1 MRAAAHTRCSLDA
14 PTVPTR
20 TDGSIMIKA
29 ALSAMVILAVV
40 AGRPGLAADAAAA
53 PPRWNILFVFADDWG
68 RYASCYRGLDGRP
81 GLNDVVVTPAID
93 RLAREG
99 VLFRNAFVSSPSCTP
114 CRSSLFT
121 GRPFFAC
128 GRGAILLNAVW
139 DDAIPTFPLLLEGA
153 GYRIGKSYKVWSPGR
168 PVDAPFGGQRRAFEA
183 AGRLPNDFSEAATK
197 MVADGKTFAAAKAEI
212 VAQIRDNFRAF
223 LDDAAAGPWLY
234 FCGPTNTHRKWA
246 KGSGKALWGIDPDA
260 LRGRMPAFLPEV
272 PEVREDVADYLGEVQ
287 ALDAYVAVL
296 VAELESAGLLD
307 KTLIVVSGDHGM
319 PGVPHGKC
327 ELHDH
332 GTAVPL
338 VVRVPGGTPGRI
350 VDDFVSLPDLA
361 PTFLEVAGVPRPA
374 GMTAPSLL
382 PALLSDHGG
391 QNDPARSFVITGRER
406 HVDTARDGNLP
417 YPMRAIRTA
426 DHLYIRNFAPD
437 RLPLGRP
444 GIASAGGAADAV
456 ALENNTLVA
465 YPDMDASPTKA
476 WLVRHGAAGEWR
488 WLADYAF
495 APRPAEELYDLRA
508 DPDQIKNIA
517 ADPAQAAV
525 RRELA
530 ARLDAALRDAGDPRL
545 ATDVPFE
552 KPPFTEV
559 EPRGR
564 VSGDSGAA
572 K

>member
-1 MRAAAHTRCSLDA
+1 MTKCLLSTIAILVAVADRPCPAA
-14 PTVPTR
+14 
-20 TDGSIMIKA
+20 G
-29 ALSAMVILAVV
+29 
-40 AGRPGLAADAAAA
+40 AGAA

-81 GLNDVVVTPAID
+81 GLNDVVATPAID

-99 VLFRNAFVSSPSCTP
+99 VLFRNTFVSSPSCTP
-114 CRSSLFT
+114 CRSSLLS
-121 GRPFFAC
+121 GRPFFSC

-139 DDAIPTFPLLLEGA
+139 DDSIPTFPLLLEGA

-168 PVDAPFGGQRRAFEA
+168 PVDAPFGGQRRAFET
-183 AGRLPNDFSEAATK
+183 AGRLPNDFSENATK
-197 MVADGKTFAAAKAEI
+197 MVAAGKTFAAAKEAI
-212 VAQIRDNFRAF
+212 VAQIRGNFRTF
-223 LDDAAAGPWLY
+223 LADA
-234 FCGPTNTHRKWA
+234 
-246 KGSGKALWGIDPDA
+246 
-260 LRGRMPAFLPEV
+260 
-272 PEVREDVADYLGEVQ
+272 
-287 ALDAYVAVL
+287 
-296 VAELESAGLLD
+296 AGLLD
-307 KTLIVVSGDHGM
+307 STLVVASGDHGM

-338 VVRVPGGTPGRI
+338 VARVPGGTPGRI
-350 VDDFVSLPDLA
+350 VDDFVSLPELA
-361 PTFLEVAGVPRPA
+361 PTFLEVAGVPRPE

-391 QNDPARSFVITGRER
+391 QIDAARSFVITGRER

-417 YPMRAIRTA
+417 YPTRAIRTA

-437 RLPLGRP
+437 RLPMGRP
-444 GIASAGGAADAV
+444 GIAATGGRADAK
-456 ALENNTLVA
+456 ALEINTFAA

-476 WLVRHGAAGEWR
+476 WVIRHGTEGEWR
-488 WLADYAF
+488 WLADYSF

-508 DPDQIKNIA
+508 DPDQIKNLA

-525 RRELA
+525 HRKLA
-530 ARLDAALRDAGDPRL
+530 ARLDAELLAAGDPRL
-545 ATDVPFE
+545 AADVPFE
-552 KPPFTEV
+552 KPPFTDV

-564 VSGDSGAA
+564 VSGDRGSA

>member
-1 MRAAAHTRCSLDA
+1 MARFLL
-14 PTVPTR
+14 PV
-20 TDGSIMIKA
+20 
-29 ALSAMVILAVV
+29 MVILIGLAV
-40 AGRPGLAADAAAA
+40 RPCPAADAAAE

-81 GLNDVVVTPAID
+81 GLNDVVATPAID

-99 VLFRNAFVSSPSCTP
+99 VVFRNAFVSSPSCTP
-114 CRSSLFT
+114 CRSSLLS

-139 DDAIPTFPLLLEGA
+139 DESIPTFPLLLEGA

-183 AGRLPNDFSEAATK
+183 AGRLPNDFSEHATK
-197 MVADGKTFAAAKAEI
+197 MVAEGKTFALAKAEI
-212 VAQIRDNFRAF
+212 VAQIRANFRGF
-223 LDDAAAGPWLY
+223 LADAAAGPWLY
-234 FCGPTNTHRKWA
+234 FCGPTTTHRTWV
-246 KGSGKALWGIDPDA
+246 KGSGKALWGIDPDS
-260 LRGRMPAFLPEV
+260 LRGRMPAFLPDV

-287 ALDAYVAVL
+287 AVDAYVAAL
-296 VAELESAGLLD
+296 VAELDAAGLLD
-307 KTLIVVSGDHGM
+307 STLVLVSGDHGM
-319 PGVPHGKC
+319 PGVPYGKC

-338 VVRVPGGTPGRI
+338 VARVPGGTPGRI
-350 VDDFVSLPDLA
+350 VDDFVSLPELA
-361 PTFLEVAGVPRPA
+361 PTFLEVAGVPRPE

-382 PALLSDHGG
+382 PALLSDHSG
-391 QNDPARSFVITGRER
+391 QIDPARSFVITGRER

-417 YPMRAIRTA
+417 YPTRAIRTA

-444 GIASAGGAADAV
+444 GIGVTGEPADAK
-456 ALENNTLVA
+456 ALETNTFAA

-476 WLVRHGAAGEWR
+476 WVVRHGTEGDWR
-488 WLADYAF
+488 WLADYSF

-508 DPDQIKNIA
+508 DPDQIKNVA

-530 ARLDAALRDAGDPRL
+530 ARLDAELRAADDPRL
-545 ATDVPFE
+545 AADVAFE
-552 KPPFTEV
+552 KPPFTDV

-564 VSGDSGAA
+564 P
-572 K
+572 